1 MMRFFFMTCC
11 RHLRKSLFLACLLLL
26 CSSTVLAQQ
35 QDSLLRL
42 ARTHRADT
50 VRINAYLELA
60 SVSRKDAALLQ
71 QYADTALL
79 FSKKAAYAKGIIR
92 AMAYQALV
100 QQLTGEAEAAKKAY
114 AAAISLARQLKCR
127 QAAGL
132 AYRNY
137 AALLKEERRYDEAL
151 AYNDS
156 ALQIFTGTGDSLQL
170 ETLYGNI
177 GRIYLE
183 KDQFSEAIK
192 YFLTGMAA
200 YERRGNFFGISK
212 TYNDIGTVYER
223 MGDNQRALNS
233 FLSMLAPAQRSGKEE
248 QLAIAYQNIGSIYY
262 RQMKDSL
269 ALVYTHRAYDLNKK
283 LGRQSSLLISVFN
296 LAGVENRLM
305 HYPEAA
311 MLFEEC
317 IVLAQEQANDYLL
330 AASFQNAAVVYS
342 IMKNDAK
349 AVRYFDEALQRE
361 AALNDAQFTMLLFE
375 DLSSFYHD
383 RGNYKKA
390 YDYMSIAGKLK
401 DSLRSVD
408 KEVAIASIQE
418 QFETEKKERKI
429 AELNNKTARQQLMLR
444 QQKDRQKIL
453 FAGLSALVLLTAG
466 GAAFYIQRNKA
477 RQEKAQFS
485 SILDAE
491 QKERMRIARDLHD
504 SIGQMLSVVKMQ
516 LSSLPA
522 DTPAQAQ
529 LSGTQALVDKTIQ
542 EVRHISHNLIPEE
555 LNFGLISALEDLG
568 DKINKTGEVKVLVS
582 IAEEVSTHKFS
593 KQFELSLY
601 RITQEIVSN
610 MLKHAQAKQIIISL
624 QQRNNAL
631 LLEIR
636 DDGKGFDPGSI
647 GEGKGIGWKNIL
659 TRVSL
664 LNGKVDIHSERIKGT
679 QIQITLPQ

>member
-1 MMRFFFMTCC
+1 MK
-11 RHLRKSLFLACLLLL
+11 KSLFPACLMLL
-26 CSSTVLAQQ
+26 CSVFALAQHK
-35 QDSLLRL
+35 DSLLRV
-42 ARTHRADT
+42 ARTHQTDT
-50 VRINAYLELA
+50 LRINAYLELA
-60 SVSRKDAALLQ
+60 SAFRKDPALLQ
-71 QYADTALL
+71 HYADTALL
-79 FSKKAAYAKGIIR
+79 LSQKIDYTSGTIR

-100 QQLTGEAEAAKKAY
+100 HQLAGEAEAAKKGY
-114 AAAISLARQLKCR
+114 GNAISLARQTRHKN
-127 QAAGL
+127 AAGL

-137 AALLKEERRYDEAL
+137 AGLLKDERRYDEAL
-151 AYNDS
+151 AYNDT
-156 ALQIFTGTGDSLQL
+156 ALKIFTGTKDSLQL

-200 YERRGNFFGISK
+200 YERSGNDFGISK
-212 TYNDIGTVYER
+212 AYNDIGTVYER
-223 MGDNQRALNS
+223 MGDNQRALAS
-233 FLSMLAPAQRSGKEE
+233 FLSMIEPAQRSGKEE
-248 QLAIAYQNIGSIYY
+248 QLAIAYQNIGTIYY

-269 ALVYTHRAYDLNKK
+269 ALTYIHRAYDLNKK
-283 LGRQSSLLISVFN
+283 LGRQGSLLISVFN

-311 MLFEEC
+311 RLFEEC
-317 IVLAQEQANDYLL
+317 IVLAREQENDYVL

-342 IMKNDAK
+342 IMKQDAK
-349 AVRYFDEALQRE
+349 AVRYFNEALERE
-361 AALNDAQFTMLLFE
+361 VALNDAQFTMLLFE
-375 DLSSFYHD
+375 DLGSFYRD
-383 RGNYKKA
+383 RGDYKKA
-390 YDYMSIAGKLK
+390 YDYMIIAGKLK

-408 KEVAIASIQE
+408 KEVAIASLQE
-418 QFETEKKERKI
+418 QFETEKKERRI
-429 AELNNKTARQQLMLR
+429 AELNNKSTRQQLMIR
-444 QQKDRQKIL
+444 QEKDRQKIL

-485 SILDAE
+485 SVLDAE

-522 DTPAQAQ
+522 DPAAQAH
-529 LSGTQALVDKTIQ
+529 LSGTQTLVDKTIQ

-568 DKINKTGEVKVLVS
+568 DKINKTEEVKVVVA
-582 IAEEVSTHKFS
+582 IAAELNTFTFS

-601 RITQEIVSN
+601 RIIQEIVSN
-610 MLKHAQAKQIIISL
+610 MLKHAQAKQISISM
-624 QQRNNAL
+624 QQRSGL
-631 LLEIR
+631 LVLDIS
-636 DDGKGFDPGSI
+636 DDGKGFDPASVS
-647 GEGKGIGWKNIL
+647 EGKGLGWKNIL
-659 TRVSL
+659 ARVSL
-664 LNGKVDIHSERIKGT
+664 LNGKMNIQSERIRGT